1 MKENHSAFDNFMSA
15 RTTLQRVGLA
25 YSSFGVS
32 EVLYNRK
39 KIVEA
44 TKNVVASKRNKRIA
58 VASASLITF
67 VCVGS
72 FFESREKPAI
82 AASSPAPVYTRWNN
96 PNVKPFEVS
105 PWFQGGYT
113 PTVYWDAQDKQWRCK
128 INEDTAVPCRQAE
141 GKTEEQFAQDR
152 YNSEKYMADRDAR
165 ERALNDYWCG
175 PFEDPKKTGCNKL

>member
-1 MKENHSAFDNFMSA
+1 MKENNKTFGLK
-15 RTTLQRVGLA
+15 TLTRIAGGTAVFTAAVSGLA
-25 YSSFGVS
+25 FGVN
-32 EVLYNRK
+32 L
-39 KIVEA
+39 IP
-44 TKNVVASKRNKRIA
+44 A
-58 VASASLITF
+58 VCDSNPTCPF
-67 VCVGS
+67 
-72 FFESREKPAI
+72 KPA
-82 AASSPAPVYTRWNN
+82 PEVVTPTYTHWNN

-175 PFEDPKKTGCNKL
+175 AFEDPKKTGCREL